1 MAHKGTVLLVE
12 DNEFLNISNSRA
24 LKLRGYDVVVAS
36 TLAMARERLEEIN
49 PDVILLDVMLPDGNG
64 FAFCCEIRK
73 NTSAHILFLT
83 AKTERES
90 VLYGLESGGDDY
102 IAKPFHPEELL
113 ARVDAAMRRR
123 KIAGTPTEML
133 VRGLLKLDIV
143 AAQAF
148 VGDENLSLT
157 PKEFSLL
164 LFFAQNEG
172 RLVTAEQVYK
182 TIWNAPL
189 TKDKN
194 ALQTAVSKLR
204 QKIEHAGFS
213 IDALRGRG
221 YVFRNG

>member
-1 MAHKGTVLLVE
+1 MERKGTILLVE
-12 DNEFLNISNSRA
+12 DNKSLNISNHRA
-24 LKLRGYDVVVAS
+24 LKLRGYYVVVTA
-36 TLAMARERLEEIN
+36 TLAMARERLEEIS
-49 PDVILLDVMLPDGNG
+49 PDVILLDVMMPDGNG
-64 FAFCCEIRK
+64 FDFCSEIRK

-90 VLYGLESGGDDY
+90 ILHGLESGGDDY
-102 IAKPFHPEELL
+102 ITKPFHPAELL

-123 KIAGTPTEML
+123 KIAGTAAETL

-148 VGDENLSLT
+148 IDGENLSLT

-164 LFFAQNEG
+164 LFFAKNEG
-172 RLVTAEQVYK
+172 QLVTAEQVYK
-182 TIWNAPL
+182 TIWNVPL

-204 QKIEHAGFS
+204 QKIEYAGFS
-213 IDALRGRG
+213 IDSLRGRG
-221 YVFRNG
+221 YIFRDN